1 MNKMVSYIHHV
12 SHKEWIFHALPPSS
26 RPWIILAPKD
36 QDVLRISE
44 EDDYPTV
51 WYNAQT
57 AST

>member
-51 WYNAQT
+51 W
-57 AST
+57 